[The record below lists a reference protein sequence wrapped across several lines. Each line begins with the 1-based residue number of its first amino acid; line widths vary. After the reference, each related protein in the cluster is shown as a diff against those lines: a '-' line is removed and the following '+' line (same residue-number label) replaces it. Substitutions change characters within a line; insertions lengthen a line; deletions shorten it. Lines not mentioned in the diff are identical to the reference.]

1 MYDRFSGIK
10 FRSSDRNTENTMSH
24 LYFNED
30 SDYSDENACENK
42 VCRSTY
48 RKKLNIHASAADLL
62 HTVLE

>member
-1 MYDRFSGIK
+1 MIVFQVLNLDPV
-10 FRSSDRNTENTMSH
+10 TEILKTRCSH